1 MLVKAQPK
9 DRGALSLGVLKE
21 WFPCSLIRLTWTR
34 EVLTLDSG
42 PSPSPALSTLSITG
56 TSIVLNESDFEPL
69 QTFLKLRP
77 MLCAGFAPC
86 IPSPPRSRSHTAS
99 LSYHKKIG
107 VWSLFPVP
115 GTES

>member
-1 MLVKAQPK
+1 MLVKARPK

-21 WFPCSLIRLTWTR
+21 WFPCSLIRLTRTR

-77 MLCAGFAPC
+77 MLPYLGGGALSRFR
-86 IPSPPRSRSHTAS
+86 PPAYLPLFLLFLHT
-99 LSYHKKIG
+99 H
-107 VWSLFPVP
+107 
-115 GTES
+115 